1 MNTTTPAAR
10 STAPLLALQH
20 VSRRFGGLQA
30 LSEVSFQV
38 QEGEIFGLIGPN
50 GAGKTTLFNLLSGV
64 TPASSGMIHWRG
76 QRLQGL
82 SPDRHN
88 RLGIARTF
96 QNLRLFAGLS
106 VLDNVVAAL
115 HRHPQGSGLD
125 ALLNTPRFRRGQREL
140 QQRALAL
147 LEELGLADQAHR
159 EAAGLAY
166 GDRRRLEIARALAT
180 NPTLLLLDEPAA
192 GMNPSEKEQ
201 LCAMLAALR
210 ERHRL
215 TLIVIEH
222 HVPLLM
228 RLCERLAVLDFGR
241 LIALGTPDQIRRDP
255 RVIEAYLGSGR

>member
-1 MNTTTPAAR
+1 M
-10 STAPLLALQH
+10 TATHAGPLLELEGI
-20 VSRRFGGLQA
+20 SRRFGGLHA
-30 LSEVSFQV
+30 LSEVSFSV

-64 TPASSGMIHWRG
+64 TPASSGAIHWRG
-76 QRLQGL
+76 RAMQGL
-82 SPDRHN
+82 SPDHHN

-96 QNLRLFAGLS
+96 QNLRLFTGLT
-106 VLDNVVAAL
+106 VLDNVIAAL
-115 HRHPQGSGLD
+115 HRQPQGNGVD

-140 QQRALAL
+140 HERAFAL

-201 LCAMLAALR
+201 LCALLAALR
-210 ERHRL
+210 ERHQL
-215 TLIVIEH
+215 TLVVIEH

-228 RLCERLAVLDFGR
+228 QLCQRLAVLDFGR
-241 LIALGTPDQIRRDP
+241 LIALGTPEQIQRDP
-255 RVIEAYLGSGR
+255 RVIEAYLGGST

>member
-1 MNTTTPAAR
+1 M
-10 STAPLLALQH
+10 TATHAGPLLELERI
-20 VSRRFGGLQA
+20 SRRFGGLHA
-30 LSEVSFQV
+30 LSEVSFSV

-64 TPASSGMIHWRG
+64 TPASSGAIHWRG
-76 QRLQGL
+76 RAMQGL
-82 SPDRHN
+82 SPDHHN

-96 QNLRLFAGLS
+96 QNLRLFTWLT
-106 VLDNVVAAL
+106 VLDNVIAAL
-115 HRHPQGSGLD
+115 HRQPQGNGVD

-140 QQRALAL
+140 HERAFAL

-201 LCAMLAALR
+201 LCALLAALR
-210 ERHRL
+210 ERHQL
-215 TLIVIEH
+215 TLVVIEH

-228 RLCERLAVLDFGR
+228 QLCQRLAVLDFGR
-241 LIALGTPDQIRRDP
+241 LIALGTPEQIQRDP
-255 RVIEAYLGSGR
+255 RVIEAYLGGST